1 MSFWAILGSILTQAL
16 AYCAMPLMPGLLKAR
31 LPVVKCI
38 ATIQHELGLKYHCLE
53 IGWEMAP
60 IFRGKEHMI
69 IIILIYAHTKYQG
82 QCSQK
87 CRDKHSYCSKYEI
100 GVGGFF
106 KLKINSSQ
114 KAKVIPI
121 FWAWAYWFVGCFFMS
136 YKIYLFG
143 CHIVLSELLK

>member
-1 MSFWAILGSILTQAL
+1 MSW
-16 AYCAMPLMPGLLKAR
+16 LLKAR

-87 CRDKHSYCSKYEI
+87 CRDKHSYCSQSHYREVPRWVI
-100 GVGGFF
+100 FMEQELRLGLDLSRLAV
-106 KLKINSSQ
+106 LK
-114 KAKVIPI
+114 KK
-121 FWAWAYWFVGCFFMS
+121 G
-136 YKIYLFG
+136 LG
-143 CHIVLSELLK
+143 

>member
-1 MSFWAILGSILTQAL
+1 
-16 AYCAMPLMPGLLKAR
+16 MPGLLKAR

-87 CRDKHSYCSKYEI
+87 CRDKNSYCSKYEI

-106 KLKINSSQ
+106 KLKTNSSQ

-121 FWAWAYWFVGCFFMS
+121 F
-136 YKIYLFG
+136 
-143 CHIVLSELLK
+143 